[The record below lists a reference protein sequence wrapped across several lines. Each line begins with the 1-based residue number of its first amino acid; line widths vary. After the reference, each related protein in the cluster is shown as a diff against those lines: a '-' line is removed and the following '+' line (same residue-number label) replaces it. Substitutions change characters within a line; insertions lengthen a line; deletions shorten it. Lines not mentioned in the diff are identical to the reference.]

1 MAFTAP
7 PPRFGARQLIG
18 AARRALWLPALLL
31 LAASAISLFIV
42 FRPVG
47 VYVAEGAVRLPR
59 ADRVAAE
66 VSTLDGTDF
75 VRQVV
80 AHRGLRVFDTESQLP
95 TTRVNV
101 ARVDAALDSMTFV
114 RLRFDS
120 TSYWARLGAT
130 EAVAPYG
137 DTIYFPEVEF
147 VVSSPPGLLTL
158 GLAVV
163 SEDAAVD
170 FLESALKVTPGDA
183 PGSITVQSASTS
195 PTVAVHLTNAVLD
208 EYAATRAQ
216 GLGSASGVVTTRPQ
230 EAHPLRLNTARYVLV
245 VFAVAGL
252 LGLVGMVA
260 RERLD
265 TTLRRS
271 GQMEYLLRVPRLVTI
286 PPLPSD
292 FAADSDRQDEATESF
307 RSLRSFVLHKN
318 GGPPLRCLVVTSP
331 SLNDG
336 TTTTAANLARSL
348 ADKGRRVLLIDCD
361 MRRPELHELFK
372 VKLTPGLSELLLDRV
387 EMQAAFRKTATRNL
401 YLLPAGTLPAQP
413 TVLLTSKRFGA
424 MLASLSML
432 FEVVII
438 DAPPMLAATDASLL
452 AGMSDGVLLVVRAGS
467 TETFAA
473 MEAVRQL
480 DVARANV
487 VGAVFNDA
495 DGTAARYGG

>member
-1 MAFTAP
+1 M
-7 PPRFGARQLIG
+7 
-18 AARRALWLPALLL
+18 WLPALLF
-31 LAASAISLFIV
+31 LAASAVSLFIV

-47 VYVAEGAVRLPR
+47 VYVAEATVRLAPT
-59 ADRVAAE
+59 DQVAAE
-66 VSTLDGTDF
+66 VATLGGTDF

-80 AHRGLRVFDTESQLP
+80 AQRGLRVFETEAQLP

-101 ARVDAALDSMTFV
+101 VRVDPALDSMRFV

-120 TSYWARLGAT
+120 ASYWARLGST

-147 VVSSPPGLLTL
+147 VVATPPGPPWM

-170 FLESALKVTPGDA
+170 FLESVLKVRAA
-183 PGSITVQSASTS
+183 PSAGQVTVQSASIS
-195 PTVAVHLTNAVLD
+195 PAVAMHLTNAVVA
-208 EYAATRAQ
+208 EYMATRSQ
-216 GLGSASGVVTTRPQ
+216 GSGAGAVEIVERAR
-230 EAHPLRLNTARYVLV
+230 EARPLRLNTARYVAT
-245 VFAVAGL
+245 VFVLAAL
-252 LGLVGMVA
+252 LGVVGMVA

-265 TTLRRS
+265 TTVRRS
-271 GQMEYLLRVPRLVTI
+271 GQMEYLLRVPSLVTI
-286 PPLPSD
+286 PPLPTG
-292 FAADSDRQDEATESF
+292 FVADSDRNDAATESF
-307 RSLRSFVLHKN
+307 RTLRSHVLHQN

-331 SLNDG
+331 SLSDG

-361 MRRPELHELFK
+361 MRRPELHEMFD
-372 VKLTPGLSELLLDRV
+372 VKLAPGLSELLLDRV
-387 EMQAAFRKTATRNL
+387 DMQAAFRKTPTRNL

-413 TVLLTSKRFGA
+413 TVLLTSKRFSA
-424 MLASLSML
+424 MLASLAML

-438 DAPPMLAATDASLL
+438 DAPPMLVATDASLL
-452 AGMSDGVLLVVRAGS
+452 SGMSDGVLLVVRAGA
-467 TETFAA
+467 TEKFAA

-495 DGTAARYGG
+495 DGTAAQYGG